1 MKGGAQEGFGKQT
14 TQENG
19 QVRVK
24 YGVPQKPWVLE
35 RSFLGVSNLPFHS
48 GHLWKKHPWQKTWQK
63 W

>member
-1 MKGGAQEGFGKQT
+1 MKGGAQERFGKQT